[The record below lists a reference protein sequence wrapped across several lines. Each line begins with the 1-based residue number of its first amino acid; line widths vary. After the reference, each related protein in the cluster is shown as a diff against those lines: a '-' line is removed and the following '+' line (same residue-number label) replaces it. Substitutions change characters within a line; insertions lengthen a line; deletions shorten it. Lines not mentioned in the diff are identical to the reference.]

1 MIKDLT
7 EYIDEALTD
16 QKVCPMILEDIQTDP
31 IISKEYHVQKTVKQ
45 LLKERFAKNCPSKK
59 LFKIIQEKINN
70 SIS

>member
-16 QKVCPMILEDIQTDP
+16 QKVCPLILEDIQTDP
-31 IISKEYHVQKTVKQ
+31 IVSKEYHVQKTVKQ
-45 LLKERFAKNCPSKK
+45 LLKERFVKNCPTKK
-59 LFKIIQEKINN
+59 LFRIIQNKINN